1 MEDPCF
7 FVGENSGSGAKS
19 TRSYRNHIRS
29 PGPPHNMLMASGRF
43 SKKSCLPC
51 LTLNFIFYFS
61 YLYEVI
67 TLCRNRT
74 LTPEME
80 EEVADMLV
88 YYPPRTLVYRYVP
101 CRGLS
106 ADVLFQIR
114 NGLIQ
119 IRIFRILLF
128 FSVAF
133 QDCNK
138 NKFFFLR
145 IFWMSVLIRY
155 LYISLLR

>member
-1 MEDPCF
+1 MRR
-7 FVGENSGSGAKS
+7 KL
-19 TRSYRNHIRS
+19 RIW
-29 PGPPHNMLMASGRF
+29 
-43 SKKSCLPC
+43 SKKYEIIPEPHPQPWSAAQFAHGIGEVFLESCLPC
-51 LTLNFIFYFS
+51 QTPNLISYFS

-106 ADVLFQIR
+106 ADLLFRIR
-114 NGLIQ
+114 N
-119 IRIFRILLF
+119 
-128 FSVAF
+128 
-133 QDCNK
+133 
-138 NKFFFLR
+138 
-145 IFWMSVLIRY
+145 VLI
-155 LYISLLR
+155 